1 LILIGDKI
9 KDLRKGMNLT
19 QEQLCKEIGI
29 AQSTLGMIES
39 NQRSAGRKTL
49 TKFAN
54 FFNVPLDYLLK
65 ADNNSLNNLGDKI
78 KLLRK
83 EYKITQQE
91 LANALSLSQSTIGMI
106 EKNRQGVGRK
116 TLVKIADFFNV
127 TVDYLLSDDEEKE
140 NTKQIKKERDYSLT
154 IKEQEDIDDEAKKII
169 EELTMS
175 FSKNKDSLTDE
186 DYFAIE
192 NALRITLES
201 IKIKNK
207 KKFTPKKYR

>member
-1 LILIGDKI
+1 MLGDKI
-9 KDLRKGMNLT
+9 KDLRKDMNLT

-54 FFNVPLDYLLK
+54 FFNVTVDSLLK
-65 ADNNSLNNLGDKI
+65 ADDNNLNNLGDKI

-83 EYKITQQE
+83 EKKITQQE

-116 TLVKIADFFNV
+116 TLIKIANFFNV
-127 TVDYLLSDDEEKE
+127 TVDYLLSDDEEIECTKE
-140 NTKQIKKERDYSLT
+140 IKKERDYSLT